1 MVMAGILEG
10 KVAVITGASS
20 GIGAGTARVF
30 AKEGARLVIAA
41 RRVDKLQALAEEL
54 GTDVL
59 VHQTDV
65 TKEDQVLSLFAA
77 AEAFGPIDV
86 LINNAGIA
94 VHQPT
99 LEVTYDD
106 WQRVID
112 INLTSAFL
120 CAREAFRVMTQRRRG
135 KIITIGSLSAQMP
148 RVDTIAYAATK
159 FGLEGMTRS
168 LALDGRPYGV
178 TASII
183 HPGSTQSEL
192 AGQKE
197 DRTRDPAKAM
207 AAEEIGR
214 AIALMAALPETT
226 NFLTATML
234 PIDQPY
240 LGRG

>member
-1 MVMAGILEG
+1 MAGILEG
-10 KVAVITGASS
+10 KVALITGASS

-41 RRVDKLQALAEEL
+41 RRVDKLNALAAEL

-65 TKEDQVLSLFAA
+65 TQEDQVLSLFAA
-77 AEAFGPIDV
+77 AEAFGEIDI

-99 LEVTYDD
+99 LEVTFDD
-106 WQRVID
+106 WKRVID
-112 INLTSAFL
+112 INLHSAFL

-168 LALDGRPYGV
+168 LALDGRKYGV

-183 HPGSTQSEL
+183 HPGSTHSEL
-192 AGQKE
+192 AGQSE
-197 DRTRDPAKAM
+197 DRVRNPNLAM
-207 AAEEIGR
+207 AAEEVGR
-214 AIALMAALPETT
+214 AIALMAALPNET